1 MRSVHL
7 VAVAA
12 VAAAVRVL
20 RVRAA
25 VDVDQDV
32 RMCAMAAVDVWGVL
46 QLVWRAA
53 LINVMDLVQELVSVV
68 VLAALAVAVVVVAAD
83 ARAHVEDARLAVH
96 VQIYVQ
102 VAALAHAMQGV
113 AAAVRRLVCH
123 RVRAHVLRLVQGS
136 RQYQLL
142 LIKGR
147 YRYEN

>member
-1 MRSVHL
+1 MLRVHL
-7 VAVAA
+7 AA
-12 VAAAVRVL
+12 VDVADVVVNVL
-20 RVRAA
+20 HARAA
-25 VDVDQDV
+25 VGVDQDV
-32 RMCAMAAVDVWGVL
+32 RMCAMD
-46 QLVWRAA
+46 
-53 LINVMDLVQELVSVV
+53 VV
-68 VLAALAVAVVVVAAD
+68 VLARVLLHVAVVLRVSVLVVAVVVPVLAVLAAAVVVVAAD

-102 VAALAHAMQGV
+102 ADARAHAMQGA

>member
-1 MRSVHL
+1 MLRVRL
-7 VAVAA
+7 DAVAVKA
-12 VAAAVRVL
+12 VVVRVL
-20 RVRAA
+20 HVQAA
-25 VDVDQDV
+25 VGVDQDV
-32 RMCAMAAVDVWGVL
+32 TIRVLAHAV
-46 QLVWRAA
+46 A
-53 LINVMDLVQELVSVV
+53 
-68 VLAALAVAVVVVAAD
+68 VLAALVAAVVVDALAHAAVARVHVLELVVAAAVAAD

-102 VAALAHAMQGV
+102 ADARAHAMQGA